1 MKGKS
6 ISTSVK
12 HNVMTSKE
20 KFRLCIAI
28 FIGVDL
34 FVIKASES
42 KTHAEQKKSKACMY
56 TYVDADI

>member
-12 HNVMTSKE
+12 HNVMTNKE

-28 FIGVDL
+28 FIVDL
-34 FVIKASES
+34 FLIKASES
-42 KTHAEQKKSKACMY
+42 KTHAEQNKSKACTRM
-56 TYVDADI
+56 